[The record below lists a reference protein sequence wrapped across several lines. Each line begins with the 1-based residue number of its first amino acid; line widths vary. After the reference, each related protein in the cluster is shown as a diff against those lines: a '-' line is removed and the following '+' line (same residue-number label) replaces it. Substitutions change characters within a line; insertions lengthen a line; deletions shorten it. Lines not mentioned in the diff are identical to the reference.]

1 MICAAWLHDVVED
14 TDLSLSDIK
23 TEFGDDVTHLVDGL
37 TNVAKPDDG
46 NRETRIAIDREHTS
60 GTDSRTK
67 TTKLAD
73 LIANLN
79 GIVDQNSGFARK
91 YLAEKELLLTVLR
104 EGDPI
109 LIDRLEQIMCSER
122 KQLAELTEKQRRE
135 G

>member
-1 MICAAWLHDVVED
+1 MICAAWLHDIVED

-23 TEFGDDVTHLVDGL
+23 TEFGDDVAHLVDGL